1 MTDQPIAVAFL
12 LDGTVHGF
20 ELDEIDVNTT
30 FGHDQVTLEGFPV
43 TSFSTG
49 DITVTIHGRRWR
61 RLREDEWQDGGF
73 GALMEA
79 MDHVEQRRREHPF
92 GVWRIVLE
100 HDVEDMTMRV
110 SRTIHLAHGKPSV
123 GELLKM
129 MRVEYRGAMASLI
142 NRWRQMNPPEV
153 DDDGS

>member
-12 LDGTVHGF
+12 LGGKVHGF
-20 ELDEIDVNTT
+20 ELDEIQVDTT

-43 TSFSTG
+43 ASFSTG
-49 DITVTIHGRRWR
+49 DITIRIDGKAWR
-61 RLREDEWQDGGF
+61 RLGEDEWQSGGF
-73 GALMEA
+73 EALMEA
-79 MDHVEQRRREHPF
+79 LDKHQERLKERPF